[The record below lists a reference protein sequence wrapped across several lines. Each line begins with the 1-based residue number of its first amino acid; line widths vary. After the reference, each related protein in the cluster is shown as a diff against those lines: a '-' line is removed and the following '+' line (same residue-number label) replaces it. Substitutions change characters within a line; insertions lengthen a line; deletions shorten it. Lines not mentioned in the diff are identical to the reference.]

1 MTDCVLIAGGGPV
14 AAVTGLALAQ
24 RGFAVSVFEAEDRVN
39 DAPRA
44 ATTHCATLE
53 LLEGLGLSGEVIARG
68 LTARTFQFRDRA
80 SGKLIAEFDHA
91 LLEHDT
97 RFPYAVQFEQHKL
110 ARLAL
115 ERLTALPGSEV
126 HFSARVAEV
135 DARKDGVAVT
145 VETAGGPRQFA
156 GAFLVGADGG
166 RSTVRKCLD
175 IEFEGYTWP
184 ERFIVLTTQFD
195 FEGEGGYCYRNYV
208 SDPDE
213 WANLFKIAGEDGRGQ
228 WRVVFPTRAEETDEG
243 ALSDAG
249 VQERLQRFFPKKT
262 PYPVVHRNLYKVH
275 QRVAAT
281 FRKGRVL
288 LAGDAAHVNNPI
300 GGLGLNCGIHDA
312 VELAERL
319 ARFRDRGGD
328 RGAEDELDLYDRRRR
343 PINIEFVQ
351 SQTVQNKKRMEEKD
365 PAVRAANFDE
375 LRATTADPERHR
387 RFLLRSSLIESV
399 RKAALIR

>member
-1 MTDCVLIAGGGPV
+1 MTERVLIAGGGPV
-14 AAVTGLALAQ
+14 GAVTALALAR
-24 RGFAVSVFEAEDRVN
+24 RGFPVTVFEGDAEVN

-53 LLEGLGLSGEVIARG
+53 LLADLGLADEVIARG
-68 LTARTFQFRDRA
+68 LTARTFQFRDRP
-80 SGKLIAEFDHA
+80 SGKVIAEFDHEM
-91 LLEHDT
+91 LKEDT

-115 ERLTALPGSEV
+115 DRLGAFPGSEI
-126 HFSARVAEV
+126 HYSARVAEV
-135 DARKDGVAVT
+135 DARSDGVAVT
-145 VETAGGPRQFA
+145 VEMKDGARNFR

-166 RSTVRKCLD
+166 RSTVRKLLD

-184 ERFIVLTTQFD
+184 ERFIVLTTRFD
-195 FEGEGGYCYRNYV
+195 FEGEGGYCYRNYL

-213 WANLFKIAGEDGRGQ
+213 WANLFKIAGDDGKGQ

-243 ALSDAG
+243 ALSEAG
-249 VQERLQRFFPKKT
+249 VQARLQRFFPKPA

-300 GGLGLNCGIHDA
+300 GGLGLNCGIHDG

-319 ARFRDRGGD
+319 ARFRDKGGD
-328 RGAEDELDLYDRRRR
+328 GSGEDELDLYDRRRR

-351 SQTVQNKKRMEEKD
+351 NQTIQNKKRMEEKD
-365 PAVRAANFDE
+365 PAVRAANFE
-375 LRATTADPERHR
+375 EMRRTVADPAAHR

>member
-1 MTDCVLIAGGGPV
+1 M
-14 AAVTGLALAQ
+14 
-24 RGFAVSVFEAEDRVN
+24 
-39 DAPRA
+39 
-44 ATTHCATLE
+44 
-53 LLEGLGLSGEVIARG
+53 
-68 LTARTFQFRDRA
+68 
-80 SGKLIAEFDHA
+80 
-91 LLEHDT
+91 
-97 RFPYAVQFEQHKL
+97 
-110 ARLAL
+110 
-115 ERLTALPGSEV
+115 
-126 HFSARVAEV
+126 
-135 DARKDGVAVT
+135 DARRDGVAVT
-145 VETAGGPRQFA
+145 VETEHGARRFE

-166 RSTVRKCLD
+166 RSTVRKLLD

-195 FEGEGGYCYRNYV
+195 FEGEGGYCYRNYL

-213 WANLFKIAGEDGRGQ
+213 WANLFKIAGEDGKGQ

-249 VQERLQRFFPKKT
+249 VQERLQRFFPKAT

-300 GGLGLNCGIHDA
+300 GGLGLNCGIHDG

-319 ARFRDRGGD
+319 ARFCGGA
-328 RGAEDELDLYDRRRR
+328 GEDELDLYDRRRR

-351 SQTVQNKKRMEEKD
+351 NQTVQNKKRMEEKD

-375 LRATTADPERHR
+375 LRGDRG
-387 RFLLRSSLIESV
+387 RSRAPSPV
-399 RKAALIR
+399 PAAHAR